1 MAFYNGSLG
10 FFPAPKYDPVTFPQS
25 TVLTICCLDVVAVPP
40 SRLHLQK
47 LHGPVQQAV
56 NHLKARVLVVVNGR
70 QAPAVP
76 RTHIWFVDTGNDSV
90 GNTETGL
97 NHTTLIKFKVN
108 ASTTLPHK

>member
-1 MAFYNGSLG
+1 MSRITKLG
-10 FFPAPKYDPVTFPQS
+10 LFIMPHWDFFPALKYDPVTFPLLLQS
-25 TVLTICCLDVVAVPP
+25 TVLTICCLDVVAFPP
-40 SRLHLQK
+40 SKLHLQK

-76 RTHIWFVDTGNDSV
+76 GAHIWFVETGNDSV

-97 NHTTLIKFKVN
+97 NHTTR
-108 ASTTLPHK
+108 